1 MTKLLAK
8 AFEEAS
14 RLPREKQDDL
24 ARHLM
29 EDLTASSASEEAP
42 PSRREPAK
50 PRRTE
55 SSKVSRRRATK
66 EDWRRK
72 FEDLFSALGSRQ
84 EPIGAEALQERRRQ
98 ETNLG
103 PNELSRKLIESR
115 DE

>member
-14 RLPREKQDDL
+14 RLPRERQDDL
-24 ARHLM
+24 ARHLI
-29 EDLTASSASEEAP
+29 EDLATGEPSEETAP
-42 PSRREPAK
+42 VESSRISRR
-50 PRRTE
+50 T
-55 SSKVSRRRATK
+55 ATK

-84 EPIGAEALQERRRQ
+84 EPIGAEALQERMRQ
-98 ETNLG
+98 EADLG
-103 PNELSRKLIESR
+103 PNELSRRLIASR